1 MMKPSVSWRDQ
12 LFNLIA
18 DKVAAA
24 VDKRLAAILDRIEAR
39 LVERL
44 DGAIDRLT
52 DQIPGSLDDK
62 LFDGLVG
69 RMARRFPLLDS
80 LASLAN
86 LPGSLIGDILKGR
99 K

>member
-1 MMKPSVSWRDQ
+1 MVKLLTSWRDQ

-18 DKVAAA
+18 DKVAAVVDRQIGA
-24 VDKRLAAILDRIEAR
+24 VMERIEAR

-62 LFDGLVG
+62 LFDGIVG
-69 RMARRFPLLDS
+69 RMAKRFPLLDS

>member
-1 MMKPSVSWRDQ
+1 MVNVRTSWRDQ

-24 VDKRLAAILDRIEAR
+24 VDRRIGAVMDRIEAR

-52 DQIPGSLDDK
+52 DQIPGGLDDK

-69 RMARRFPLLDS
+69 RMAKRFPLLDS

-99 K
+99 P

>member
-1 MMKPSVSWRDQ
+1 MVKLRTSWRDQ

-24 VDKRLAAILDRIEAR
+24 VDTRIGAVMDRIEAR

-69 RMARRFPLLDS
+69 RMAKRFPLLDS
-80 LASLAN
+80 LVSLVN